1 MAVAA
6 FQYIYIYTNIHTYIH
21 NITLHNITL
30 HYIHINIYIYI
41 YGRGSRFSD
50 RTSIRIIEFEKKT
63 VFYSGKMEIFDV
75 VHFILDVFQLRIKHL
90 SSVEVEV
97 VDGP

>member
-1 MAVAA
+1 MKMSGRASA
-6 FQYIYIYTNIHTYIH
+6 
-21 NITLHNITL
+21 
-30 HYIHINIYIYI
+30 YIYI

-50 RTSIRIIEFEKKT
+50 STSIRIIEFGKKT
-63 VFYSGKMEIFDV
+63 VFYWGKMEIFDV
-75 VHFILDVFQLRIKHL
+75 VHFILDVFQLRTIFF

>member
-6 FQYIYIYTNIHTYIH
+6 FQYIYTNIHTYI
-21 NITLHNITL
+21 TLHYITL
-30 HYIHINIYIYI
+30 HYITYINIYI